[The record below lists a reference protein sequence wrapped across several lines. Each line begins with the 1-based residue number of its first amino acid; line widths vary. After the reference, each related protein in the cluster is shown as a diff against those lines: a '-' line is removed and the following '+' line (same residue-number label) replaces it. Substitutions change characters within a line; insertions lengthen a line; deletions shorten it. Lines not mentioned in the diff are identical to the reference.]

1 MKRLI
6 SLLICSMF
14 LLTACAG
21 AGPVASTTAEAVPTE
36 APTEAVVTEAPT
48 EQLTELI
55 TEPAT
60 TEPVTEPVTES
71 PFKDPDPE
79 VLAAPAA
86 TQFTVS
92 KALGSNM
99 IIQRNEYIRIWGFA
113 NEDQNGKR
121 VNAEFGG
128 LTGAALIEDGHW
140 LITLN
145 GSLPECTE
153 PRHMKVYG
161 DGVEVVFEDVL
172 VGDVYWVV
180 GQSNVHYTVQDIKN
194 EPRANEL
201 GRNVEITNSDLI
213 RLNRNAS
220 SDSTGLPQGT
230 TDLSEDVRIRRGW
243 QKPEQGA
250 ALLFSAIGYF
260 TAKQI
265 YDKLEGK
272 IPIGMIEF
280 DGNGLGLNSFCP
292 NEVCDEQKIDKLDS
306 TGVYRCTGVVNN
318 GPSRFMY
325 NHYIYPFQNMPISGI
340 IWYQGESDM
349 QNPNDSKYPSRFR
362 ALITELRSRHDQIH
376 HDYPVYIIEFPPIKT
391 NYFPYAS
398 VRTYMG
404 TIPNVLT
411 NAHLC
416 QSSDLWKDMTYE
428 NNLHPY
434 IKWEQAE
441 RMANIILA
449 GIYGIGDPTCAE
461 GPSAMSWTLEDE
473 GLTAYVKF
481 RNVGAGL
488 KAEGGEVKGIKIKT
502 GSAWTKPLT
511 VEIVSEDTIKITANK
526 KIKTIAYNTADN
538 DMFPETLTLCNSE
551 GVPCNAFVL
560 K

>member
-6 SLLICSMF
+6 SLLICMMF
-14 LLTACAG
+14 IITGCVG
-21 AGPVASTTAEAVPTE
+21 AQPAATTDAPKTE
-36 APTEAVVTEAPT
+36 APTEALVTDAKTEAPT
-48 EQLTELI
+48 EQV

-60 TEPVTEPVTES
+60 TEPVTEPVTE
-71 PFKDPDPE
+71 PLFKDPDPE

-92 KALGSNM
+92 KALGNDM
-99 IIQRNEYIRIWGFA
+99 VIQRNEYIRIWGFA

-153 PRHMKVYG
+153 PRTMRVYG
-161 DGVEVVFEDVL
+161 DGVEVNIENVL

-194 EPRANEL
+194 EPLANEA
-201 GRNVEITNSDLI
+201 GRTVRISDDDLI

-220 SDSTGLPQGT
+220 SDYTGKPQGT
-230 TDLSEDVRIRRGW
+230 TELIEDVPIKRGW
-243 QKPEQGA
+243 QKPGHGA

-260 TAKQI
+260 TAIQI
-265 YDKLEGK
+265 YDKLEAK

-292 NEVCDEQKIDKLDS
+292 NEVCDAQKMDKADANGIYHCS
-306 TGVYRCTGVVNN
+306 GVINN

-325 NHYIYPFQNMPISGI
+325 NHYMYPFQNMPISGI
-340 IWYQGESDM
+340 IRYQGESDM
-349 QNPNDSKYPSRFR
+349 QSPNDKKFPARFR
-362 ALITELRSRHDQIH
+362 ALITELRDRHDQIN
-376 HDYPVYIIEFPPIKT
+376 HDYPVYIVEFPPIKT

-404 TIPNVLT
+404 TIPNVLS

-416 QSSDLWKDMTYE
+416 QSSDLWKDMTYG

-449 GIYGIGDPTCAE
+449 GVYGIGDPTCAE
-461 GPSAMSWTLEDE
+461 GPSAMSVTYEDD

-481 RNVGAGL
+481 RNVGSGL
-488 KAEGGEVKGIKIKT
+488 KFEGGEAKGIKVKAS
-502 GSAWTKPLT
+502 SASWSNPETIEIISADT
-511 VEIVSEDTIKITANK
+511 VKIMAKK
-526 KIKTIAYNTADN
+526 KIKMIGYNIADN

-551 GVPCNAFVL
+551 GVPCNAFIID
-560 K
+560 

>member
-6 SLLICSMF
+6 SFLICMMF
-14 LLTACAG
+14 LLTACTG
-21 AGPVASTTAEAVPTE
+21 GQSGSPTTDAPKTEEPTANVTEAPTE
-36 APTEAVVTEAPT
+36 APTEPATEAPT
-48 EQLTELI
+48 EA
-55 TEPAT
+55 P

-92 KALGSNM
+92 KALGDDM
-99 IIQRNEYIRIWGFA
+99 VIQRNEYIRIWGFA
-113 NEDQNGKR
+113 NEDQNGRR

-128 LTGAALIEDGHW
+128 LTGAAIIEDGHW

-145 GSLPECTE
+145 GSLPESAE
-153 PRHMKVYG
+153 PRQMRVYG
-161 DGVEVVFEDVL
+161 DGVEVTFENVL

-194 EPRANEL
+194 EPLANEL
-201 GRNVEITNSDLI
+201 GRNVRISNTDLI

-220 SDSTGLPQGT
+220 ADYTGKPQGT
-230 TDLSEDVRIRRGW
+230 TDVYEDVLIKRGW

-250 ALLFSAIGYF
+250 KLFSAIGYF
-260 TAKQI
+260 TAIQV
-265 YDKLEGK
+265 YDRLEGK
-272 IPIGMIEF
+272 IPIGLIEF

-292 NEVCDEQKIDKLDS
+292 NEVCDAMKMDKTDKD
-306 TGVYRCTGVVNN
+306 GIYRCSGVVNN

-325 NHYIYPFQNMPISGI
+325 NHYMYPFQNMPISGI

-349 QNPNDSKYPSRFR
+349 QSPNDSKYPARFR
-362 ALITELRSRHDQIH
+362 ALITELRDRHDQIN

-404 TIPNVLT
+404 TIPNVLD

-416 QSSDLWKDMTYE
+416 QSSDLWKDMNYG

-441 RMANIILA
+441 RMASLILA
-449 GIYGIGDPTCAE
+449 GVYGVGDPAYVE
-461 GPSAMSWTLEDE
+461 GPTAISVTYENE
-473 GLTAYVKF
+473 GLTAVVKF
-481 RNVGAGL
+481 RNVGSGL
-488 KAEGGEVKGIKIKT
+488 KFEGGEAKGIKIKT
-502 GSAWTKPLT
+502 ASKWSDPES
-511 VEIVSEDTIKITANK
+511 VEIVGTDTLKITATK
-526 KIKTIAYNTADN
+526 KIKYIGYNTADN
-538 DMFPETLTLCNSE
+538 EL
-551 GVPCNAFVL
+551 
-560 K
+560 